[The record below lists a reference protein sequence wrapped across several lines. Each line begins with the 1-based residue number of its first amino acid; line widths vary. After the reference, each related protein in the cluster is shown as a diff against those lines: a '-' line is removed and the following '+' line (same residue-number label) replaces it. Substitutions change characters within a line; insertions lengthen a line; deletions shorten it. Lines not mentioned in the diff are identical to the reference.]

1 MVLIKW
7 AILGPFLFIFIL
19 FQQTVDYSWIR
30 TRIVRVEGQHADH
43 LTTTTAISSYNHH
56 RALVVIGRDYLK

>member
-43 LTTTTAISSYNHH
+43 LTTTTAIK
-56 RALVVIGRDYLK
+56 I